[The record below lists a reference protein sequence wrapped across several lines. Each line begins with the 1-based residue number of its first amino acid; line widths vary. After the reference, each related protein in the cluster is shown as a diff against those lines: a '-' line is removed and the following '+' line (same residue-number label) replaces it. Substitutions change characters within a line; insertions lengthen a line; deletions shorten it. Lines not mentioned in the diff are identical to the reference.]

1 MLKYLEELLAKYPNF
16 YQIFIPVI
24 ISVILF
30 IFKIPQ
36 QFVQHHLQKH
46 KKRKDIFKNKQYIQ
60 DNVYL
65 KREMEIQEI
74 LQELIKEQ
82 EVTIVYGALGRGKTI
97 TLKKLHDRVL
107 DKKEKCIKFS
117 LYIDL
122 EKKNLIDE
130 LEKITE
136 IKIVSPLNFYNWLNS
151 LLGRKKCLIILD
163 NIAPAQYA
171 NIINFFLD
179 NYHIQYK
186 VVVGLNYINPKE
198 SSQIEI
204 KNFDAKQVAE
214 LAKLRRLD
222 IDEDNLSRVF
232 TLTQGIPVY
241 VDYLFKTN
249 RRPLNY
255 ELVEVISSQLAICT
269 AKERD
274 LLQSIALNKI
284 LYHDFTKE
292 LFSTFDIGL
301 IMSLSSKGLIQ
312 FEETTKNIELNPL
325 IAEQYL
331 SHLKN
336 EYVYVTLLEY
346 YKIHSQEN
354 FLELSLRLPITIKN
368 DYSTFIQILKQLY
381 NNEKY
386 QYLLYLGEIILQ
398 NGPQAFF
405 DFDKIINVFFDCF
418 ISSILKI
425 GDYNYA
431 KDIID
436 KINDC
441 DVFNNNLIYRNVR
454 TEAISYK
461 INFCDLLHLTNS
473 FQDAI
478 ENLELLLATSTVS
491 SAQQER
497 CNYLILHCKRHIGE
511 DLSQISKNFR
521 KLSNNS
527 QEIYYQIRSLYSAFS
542 IDMFQG
548 KKHLKRKFAELEN
561 KIDSLQS
568 GNEIVLFA
576 QRHYIIFYR
585 KCCNNLEKAEKLLIE
600 NIKSLENSKLRILY
614 DYYFEAGEL
623 YREKFYFQSSK
634 KNYKASYDFYDKAIA
649 FSKNVG
655 DTNLYHNAM
664 IGRIL
669 LQEQHAKVTQK
680 DLNFIHRA
688 IQTESLLN
696 KVQFQLAYYYLTHDY
711 DMLDKLSKYARLLE
725 YYDTSNIAQ
734 KLSEKHSCFI
744 PLTVM

>member
-16 YQIFIPVI
+16 YQNFIPII

-36 QFVQHHLQKH
+36 KFVQHYLQKH

-82 EVTIVYGALGRGKTI
+82 ELTIVYGALGRGKTI

-136 IKIVSPLNFYNWLNS
+136 IKIVSPLDFYNWLNS

-222 IDEDNLSRVF
+222 IDEDNLLRVF

-269 AKERD
+269 AKERN

-284 LYHDFTKE
+284 LYHDFTEE
-292 LFSTFDIGL
+292 LLSTFDIGL

-473 FQDAI
+473 FQDTI

-623 YREKFYFQSSK
+623 SVRSSISNLLKRIIKRVMISMIKLLHFQK
-634 KNYKASYDFYDKAIA
+634 M
-649 FSKNVG
+649 
-655 DTNLYHNAM
+655 LE
-664 IGRIL
+664 IL
-669 LQEQHAKVTQK
+669 IYIT
-680 DLNFIHRA
+680 
-688 IQTESLLN
+688 
-696 KVQFQLAYYYLTHDY
+696 
-711 DMLDKLSKYARLLE
+711 M
-725 YYDTSNIAQ
+725 
-734 KLSEKHSCFI
+734 
-744 PLTVM
+744 P

>member
-16 YQIFIPVI
+16 YQIFIPII

-36 QFVQHHLQKH
+36 KFVQHYLQKH
-46 KKRKDIFKNKQYIQ
+46 RKRKNIFKNKQYIQ

-74 LQELIKEQ
+74 LQELIKDQ
-82 EVTIVYGALGRGKTI
+82 ELTIVYGALGRGKTI

-107 DKKEKCIKFS
+107 DKKEKFIKFS

-136 IKIVSPLNFYNWLNS
+136 IKIVSPLDFYNWLNS

-163 NIAPAQYA
+163 NIAPTQYA

-179 NYHIQYK
+179 NYHVQYK
-186 VVVGLNYINPKE
+186 IILGLNYINPKE

-249 RRPLNY
+249 RCPLNY
-255 ELVEVISSQLAICT
+255 ELVEVVSSQLAICT
-269 AKERD
+269 AEEKD

-284 LYHDFTKE
+284 LYHDFTEE

-312 FEETTKNIELNPL
+312 FEEITKNIELNPL

-336 EYVYVTLLEY
+336 EYVYVKLLEY

-405 DFDKIINVFFDCF
+405 DFDKIINDFFDCF

-431 KDIID
+431 K
-436 KINDC
+436 
-441 DVFNNNLIYRNVR
+441 
-454 TEAISYK
+454 
-461 INFCDLLHLTNS
+461 
-473 FQDAI
+473 
-478 ENLELLLATSTVS
+478 
-491 SAQQER
+491 
-497 CNYLILHCKRHIGE
+497 IL
-511 DLSQISKNFR
+511 
-521 KLSNNS
+521 
-527 QEIYYQIRSLYSAFS
+527 S
-542 IDMFQG
+542 I
-548 KKHLKRKFAELEN
+548 K
-561 KIDSLQS
+561 
-568 GNEIVLFA
+568 
-576 QRHYIIFYR
+576 
-585 KCCNNLEKAEKLLIE
+585 
-600 NIKSLENSKLRILY
+600 
-614 DYYFEAGEL
+614 
-623 YREKFYFQSSK
+623 
-634 KNYKASYDFYDKAIA
+634 
-649 FSKNVG
+649 
-655 DTNLYHNAM
+655 
-664 IGRIL
+664 
-669 LQEQHAKVTQK
+669 
-680 DLNFIHRA
+680 
-688 IQTESLLN
+688 
-696 KVQFQLAYYYLTHDY
+696 
-711 DMLDKLSKYARLLE
+711 
-725 YYDTSNIAQ
+725 
-734 KLSEKHSCFI
+734 
-744 PLTVM
+744 

>member
-16 YQIFIPVI
+16 YQIFIPII

-36 QFVQHHLQKH
+36 KFVQHYLQKH
-46 KKRKDIFKNKQYIQ
+46 RKRKDIFKNKQYIQ

-82 EVTIVYGALGRGKTI
+82 ELTIVYGALGRGKTI

-107 DKKEKCIKFS
+107 DKKEKFIKFS

-136 IKIVSPLNFYNWLNS
+136 IKIVSPLDFYNWLNS

-179 NYHIQYK
+179 NYHVQYK
-186 VVVGLNYINPKE
+186 IIIGLNYINPKE

-204 KNFDAKQVAE
+204 KNFDTKQVAE

-249 RRPLNY
+249 RCPLNY

-269 AKERD
+269 AEEKD

-284 LYHDFTKE
+284 LYHDFTEE

-312 FEETTKNIELNPL
+312 FEEITKNIELNPL

-336 EYVYVTLLEY
+336 EYVYVKLLEY

-431 KDIID
+431 KNIID

-441 DVFNNNLIYRNVR
+441 DVFDSNLIYRNVR

-478 ENLELLLATSTVS
+478 ENLELLLETSSVS

-497 CNYLILHCKRHIGE
+497 CNYLILHCKRHIGK

-521 KLSNNS
+521 ELSNNS

-542 IDMFQG
+542 IDMFQ
-548 KKHLKRKFAELEN
+548 
-561 KIDSLQS
+561 
-568 GNEIVLFA
+568 
-576 QRHYIIFYR
+576 
-585 KCCNNLEKAEKLLIE
+585 EK
-600 NIKSLENSKLRILY
+600 N
-614 DYYFEAGEL
+614 
-623 YREKFYFQSSK
+623 
-634 KNYKASYDFYDKAIA
+634 
-649 FSKNVG
+649 
-655 DTNLYHNAM
+655 T
-664 IGRIL
+664 
-669 LQEQHAKVTQK
+669 
-680 DLNFIHRA
+680 
-688 IQTESLLN
+688 
-696 KVQFQLAYYYLTHDY
+696 
-711 DMLDKLSKYARLLE
+711 
-725 YYDTSNIAQ
+725 
-734 KLSEKHSCFI
+734 
-744 PLTVM
+744 

>member
-16 YQIFIPVI
+16 YQIFIPI
-24 ISVILF
+24 IIPVILF

-36 QFVQHHLQKH
+36 KFVQHYLQKH

-136 IKIVSPLNFYNWLNS
+136 IKIVSPLDFYNWLNS

-292 LFSTFDIGL
+292 LFSTFEIGL

-336 EYVYVTLLEY
+336 EYVYVALLEY

-511 DLSQISKNFR
+511 DLSQISNNFR

-585 KCCNNLEKAEKLLIE
+585 KCCNNLEKAERGWA
-600 NIKSLENSKLRILY
+600 KSLKNRRKHYKIL
-614 DYYFEAGEL
+614 
-623 YREKFYFQSSK
+623 K
-634 KNYKASYDFYDKAIA
+634 
-649 FSKNVG
+649 
-655 DTNLYHNAM
+655 
-664 IGRIL
+664 
-669 LQEQHAKVTQK
+669 
-680 DLNFIHRA
+680 
-688 IQTESLLN
+688 
-696 KVQFQLAYYYLTHDY
+696 
-711 DMLDKLSKYARLLE
+711 
-725 YYDTSNIAQ
+725 
-734 KLSEKHSCFI
+734 
-744 PLTVM
+744 

>member
-16 YQIFIPVI
+16 YQIFIPII

-36 QFVQHHLQKH
+36 KFVQHYLQKH
-46 KKRKDIFKNKQYIQ
+46 RKRKDIFKNKQYIQ

-82 EVTIVYGALGRGKTI
+82 ELTIVYGALGRGKTI

-107 DKKEKCIKFS
+107 DKKEKFIKFS

-136 IKIVSPLNFYNWLNS
+136 IKIVSPLDFYNWLNS

-179 NYHIQYK
+179 NYHVQYK
-186 VVVGLNYINPKE
+186 IIIGLNYINPKE

-249 RRPLNY
+249 RCPLNY

-269 AKERD
+269 AEEKD

-284 LYHDFTKE
+284 LYHDFTEE

-312 FEETTKNIELNPL
+312 FEEITKNIELNPL

-336 EYVYVTLLEY
+336 EYVYVKLLEY

-405 DFDKIINVFFDCF
+405 DFDKIINVFF
-418 ISSILKI
+418 
-425 GDYNYA
+425 
-431 KDIID
+431 
-436 KINDC
+436 
-441 DVFNNNLIYRNVR
+441 
-454 TEAISYK
+454 
-461 INFCDLLHLTNS
+461 
-473 FQDAI
+473 
-478 ENLELLLATSTVS
+478 
-491 SAQQER
+491 
-497 CNYLILHCKRHIGE
+497 
-511 DLSQISKNFR
+511 
-521 KLSNNS
+521 
-527 QEIYYQIRSLYSAFS
+527 
-542 IDMFQG
+542 
-548 KKHLKRKFAELEN
+548 
-561 KIDSLQS
+561 
-568 GNEIVLFA
+568 
-576 QRHYIIFYR
+576 
-585 KCCNNLEKAEKLLIE
+585 
-600 NIKSLENSKLRILY
+600 
-614 DYYFEAGEL
+614 
-623 YREKFYFQSSK
+623 
-634 KNYKASYDFYDKAIA
+634 
-649 FSKNVG
+649 
-655 DTNLYHNAM
+655 
-664 IGRIL
+664 
-669 LQEQHAKVTQK
+669 
-680 DLNFIHRA
+680 
-688 IQTESLLN
+688 
-696 KVQFQLAYYYLTHDY
+696 
-711 DMLDKLSKYARLLE
+711 
-725 YYDTSNIAQ
+725 
-734 KLSEKHSCFI
+734 
-744 PLTVM
+744 

>member
-16 YQIFIPVI
+16 YQNFIPII

-36 QFVQHHLQKH
+36 KFVQHYLQKH

-65 KREMEIQEI
+65 KREKEIQEI

-82 EVTIVYGALGRGKTI
+82 ELTIVYGALGRGKTI
-97 TLKKLHDRVL
+97 TLKKLHDRVF

-122 EKKNLIDE
+122 EKKNLINE

-136 IKIVSPLNFYNWLNS
+136 IKIVSPLDFYNWLNS

-284 LYHDFTKE
+284 LYHDFTEE
-292 LFSTFDIGL
+292 LFSTFDISL

-405 DFDKIINVFFDCF
+405 DFDK
-418 ISSILKI
+418 
-425 GDYNYA
+425 
-431 KDIID
+431 
-436 KINDC
+436 
-441 DVFNNNLIYRNVR
+441 
-454 TEAISYK
+454 
-461 INFCDLLHLTNS
+461 
-473 FQDAI
+473 
-478 ENLELLLATSTVS
+478 
-491 SAQQER
+491 
-497 CNYLILHCKRHIGE
+497 
-511 DLSQISKNFR
+511 
-521 KLSNNS
+521 
-527 QEIYYQIRSLYSAFS
+527 
-542 IDMFQG
+542 
-548 KKHLKRKFAELEN
+548 
-561 KIDSLQS
+561 
-568 GNEIVLFA
+568 
-576 QRHYIIFYR
+576 
-585 KCCNNLEKAEKLLIE
+585 
-600 NIKSLENSKLRILY
+600 
-614 DYYFEAGEL
+614 
-623 YREKFYFQSSK
+623 
-634 KNYKASYDFYDKAIA
+634 
-649 FSKNVG
+649 
-655 DTNLYHNAM
+655 
-664 IGRIL
+664 
-669 LQEQHAKVTQK
+669 
-680 DLNFIHRA
+680 
-688 IQTESLLN
+688 
-696 KVQFQLAYYYLTHDY
+696 
-711 DMLDKLSKYARLLE
+711 
-725 YYDTSNIAQ
+725 
-734 KLSEKHSCFI
+734 
-744 PLTVM
+744 

>member
-16 YQIFIPVI
+16 YQIFIPII

-36 QFVQHHLQKH
+36 QFVQHYLQKH

-65 KREMEIQEI
+65 KREKEIQEI

-82 EVTIVYGALGRGKTI
+82 ELTIVYGALGRGKTI

-136 IKIVSPLNFYNWLNS
+136 IKIVSPLDFYNWLNS

-198 SSQIEI
+198 STQIEI

-269 AKERD
+269 AKEKK

-284 LYHDFTKE
+284 LYHDFTEE
-292 LFSTFDIGL
+292 LFSTFDISL

-331 SHLKN
+331 SHLKY
-336 EYVYVTLLEY
+336 EHVYVTLLEY

>member
-1 MLKYLEELLAKYPNF
+1 M
-16 YQIFIPVI
+16 
-24 ISVILF
+24 
-30 IFKIPQ
+30 
-36 QFVQHHLQKH
+36 
-46 KKRKDIFKNKQYIQ
+46 
-60 DNVYL
+60 
-65 KREMEIQEI
+65 
-74 LQELIKEQ
+74 
-82 EVTIVYGALGRGKTI
+82 
-97 TLKKLHDRVL
+97 
-107 DKKEKCIKFS
+107 
-117 LYIDL
+117 YIDL

-136 IKIVSPLNFYNWLNS
+136 IKIVSPLDFYNWLNS
-151 LLGRKKCLIILD
+151 LLGQKKCLIILD
-163 NIAPAQYA
+163 NIAPTQYA

-179 NYHIQYK
+179 NYYVQYK
-186 VVVGLNYINPKE
+186 IIMGLNYINPNE

-269 AKERD
+269 AKEKD
-274 LLQSIALNKI
+274 LLQLIALNKI

-301 IMSLSSKGLIQ
+301 TMSLSSKGLMQ
-312 FEETTKNIELNPL
+312 FEVTTKNIELNPL

-331 SHLKN
+331 AHLKN
-336 EYVYVTLLEY
+336 EDVYIKLLEY

-354 FLELSLRLPITIKN
+354 FLELSLRLPIAIKN
-368 DYSTFIQILKQLY
+368 EYSVFIQILKQLY
-381 NNEKY
+381 NDEKY
-386 QYLLYLGEIILQ
+386 QYLLYLGETILQ
-398 NGPQAFF
+398 NGTQAFF
-405 DFDKIINVFFDCF
+405 DFDKITDCFFDCF
-418 ISSILKI
+418 ISSLLKI

-431 KDIID
+431 KNIID

-441 DVFNNNLIYRNVR
+441 GVFDHNLIYKNVQ
-454 TEAISYK
+454 TEVMSYK

-478 ENLELLLATSTVS
+478 DNLELLMATSTVS
-491 SAQQER
+491 SEQQER
-497 CNYLILHCKRHIGE
+497 CDYLILHCKRHIGE
-511 DLSQISKNFR
+511 DLSQISKSFR
-521 KLSNNS
+521 KLSDSS
-527 QEIYYQIRSLYSAFS
+527 QETYYKIRSLYSAFS

-548 KKHLKRKFAELEN
+548 KKHLKRKFEELKN

-585 KCCNNLEKAEKLLIE
+585 KCCNDLKKAEELLIK

-623 YREKFYFQSSK
+623 YREKFYLHPSK

-664 IGRIL
+664 IGKIL
-669 LQEQHAKVTQK
+669 LQEQSANVTQE
-680 DLNFIHRA
+680 DLNSIQRA
-688 IQTESLLN
+688 IQIEPLLN

-711 DMLDKLSKYARLLE
+711 DMLEELSKYTRRLE
-725 YYDTSNIAQ
+725 YYDTSTIAQ
-734 KLSEKHSCFI
+734 KLSKKHSCFI

>member
-16 YQIFIPVI
+16 YQIFIPI
-24 ISVILF
+24 IIPVILF

-36 QFVQHHLQKH
+36 KFVQHYLQKH

-136 IKIVSPLNFYNWLNS
+136 IKIVSPLDFYNWLNS

-292 LFSTFDIGL
+292 LFSTFEIGL

-312 FEETTKNIELNPL
+312 FEETIKNIELNPL

-336 EYVYVTLLEY
+336 EYVYVEY

-405 DFDKIINVFFDCF
+405 DFDKIINIFFDYF

-711 DMLDKLSKYARLLE
+711 DMLDKLSKYAKLLE

-734 KLSEKHSCFI
+734 KLLKKQSCFI